1 MSKNNDFKSR
11 LANLEK
17 DKEAIKSNPG
27 RVIGGIISQE
37 QEAPD
42 FAQIAEE
49 LQQRHAEEARSLN
62 DPEEFVKDTI
72 YIQKDIYTAFNSLC
86 LKRGDKKQF
95 VNDALA
101 MYVQKR
107 YKELQAEKTQKND

>member
-1 MSKNNDFKSR
+1 MSKNKDLKNR
-11 LANLEK
+11 LEGLQK
-17 DKEAIKSNPG
+17 DKQAVTGNPG
-27 RVIGGIISQE
+27 QVINGIINQE

-42 FAQIAEE
+42 FAKIAED
-49 LQQRHAEEARSLN
+49 LQKRHAEEARSLN

-86 LKRGDKKQF
+86 LQRGDKKKF
-95 VNDALA
+95 INEALA

-107 YKELQAEKTQKND
+107 YKELQSEKTQK